1 MIPQAKSALRQR
13 MRTVLRSI
21 PASVILE
28 KSEQII
34 NQVLDTKEFQNSNSL
49 CAYLNMPSEPVT
61 EQLVRQALSL
71 NKKLYIPQVIP
82 KSHSTSSL
90 TTMRMCRLR
99 SVEELDQWTSN
110 VWGIKE
116 PPLDAQRLTDEAI
129 EDGGVDL
136 IIVPGLAF
144 TSNGHR
150 LGRGGGYYDRY
161 INWYR
166 RVATERNIK
175 FPVLFAMAFREQ
187 LVSEIPTEQ
196 HDNTMDRLF
205 SD

>member
-28 KSEQII
+28 KSEQIV

-116 PPLDAQRLTDEAI
+116 PPLGAQRLTDEAI
-129 EDGGVDL
+129 EDGAPL
-136 IIVPGLAF
+136 KSYKIEIRQCQRK
-144 TSNGHR
+144 NNNNKIE
-150 LGRGGGYYDRY
+150 GGQQ
-161 INWYR
+161 NLS
-166 RVATERNIK
+166 RVASSSVYGIRAAHIS
-175 FPVLFAMAFREQ
+175 A
-187 LVSEIPTEQ
+187 
-196 HDNTMDRLF
+196 
-205 SD
+205 